1 MQWYKEVMLFLCSE
15 HTLDVN
21 QASAVLMSPV
31 HHSSSNVQTS
41 SSIEDHTNALTSPS
55 QDGAEGAVGGTIG
68 LLQRSTSMPP
78 SVFDNERSYPRRDR
92 VRVCIR
98 ENRGSA
104 RAYLDNRRFSPSRS
118 LEVVGGEEEEREL
131 DPLECSYAP
140 RRTNAAWER
149 RRVIRRPPPSD
160 EGIHCHHPPPAPPP
174 PPLPVTVI
182 LHTGEE
188 RERESGSGA
197 VLDAVKS
204 KLLEE
209 GHLALVEVA
218 DKLPKELQEAIL
230 VDSLPA
236 SCYESLSQRVSELRR
251 GHLASGEEDASP
263 GAIHWFEGVCLP
275 L

>member
-1 MQWYKEVMLFLCSE
+1 
-15 HTLDVN
+15 
-21 QASAVLMSPV
+21 MSPV

-41 SSIEDHTNALTSPS
+41 IEDHTNALTSPS
-55 QDGAEGAVGGTIG
+55 QEGAEGGVGGTIG

-104 RAYLDNRRFSPSRS
+104 RAHLDNRRFSPSRS
-118 LEVVGGEEEEREL
+118 LEVVGGEEEEGEL

-140 RRTNAAWER
+140 RRTNVAWER
-149 RRVIRRPPPSD
+149 RRVIRRPLPSD
-160 EGIHCHHPPPAPPP
+160 EGILCHHPPPAPPP
-174 PPLPVTVI
+174 PPLPVTV
-182 LHTGEE
+182 LLPTGEE
-188 RERESGSGA
+188 REKEGGA

-230 VDSLPA
+230 VDSLPI
-236 SCYESLSQRVSELRR
+236 SCYENLSQRVSELRR
-251 GHLASGEEDASP
+251 GHLASGEEDGSA
-263 GAIHWFEGVCLP
+263 GAIHWFEGVCVCLP

>member
-1 MQWYKEVMLFLCSE
+1 
-15 HTLDVN
+15 
-21 QASAVLMSPV
+21 MSPV

-41 SSIEDHTNALTSPS
+41 SSIEDHTNALISPS
-55 QDGAEGAVGGTIG
+55 QEGAEEGAEEGVGGTIG
-68 LLQRSTSMPP
+68 VLQRSTSMPP

-104 RAYLDNRRFSPSRS
+104 RAHLDNRRLSPSRS
-118 LEVVGGEEEEREL
+118 LVVVGGEEEEGEL

-140 RRTNAAWER
+140 RRTNVAWER
-149 RRVIRRPPPSD
+149 RRVIRRPLPSN
-160 EGIHCHHPPPAPPP
+160 EGIHRHHPPPAPPP

-182 LHTGEE
+182 LPTGEE
-188 RERESGSGA
+188 REREGEGGA
-197 VLDAVKS
+197 MLGAVKS

-230 VDSLPA
+230 VDSLPT
-236 SCYESLSQRVSELRR
+236 SCYENLSQRVSELRR
-251 GHLASGEEDASP
+251 GHLASGEEDGSA
-263 GAIHWFEGVCLP
+263 GAIHWFEGVCLQ